1 MTGVQTCALPIYL
14 LTLLIKSGTD
24 AGRMSEVQQ
33 YTSGFSTV
41 GEALS
46 KSSSASR
53 LKIILDEKTPELI
66 AFKIA
71 AQQRIDQ
78 LTQDLSNGSPFSVDE
93 ALQNLQLIS
102 RINELTTPAPKYA
115 VGAYEIPNAIL
126 HPGEAVFTKSIMDAV
141 REGKL
146 TISGP
151 SDLPGPSQTDNRT
164 INVSILGGTKSG
176 AQIYQEIA
184 PYLESS
190 IRKRNLGAYQGIF
203 RG

>member
-1 MTGVQTCALPIYL
+1 MLFR
-14 LTLLIKSGTD
+14 S
-24 AGRMSEVQQ
+24 
-33 YTSGFSTV
+33 
-41 GEALS
+41 
-46 KSSSASR
+46 
-53 LKIILDEKTPELI
+53 
-66 AFKIA
+66 
-71 AQQRIDQ
+71 
-78 LTQDLSNGSPFSVDE
+78 
-93 ALQNLQLIS
+93 
-102 RINELTTPAPKYA
+102 
-115 VGAYEIPNAIL
+115 
-126 HPGEAVFTKSIMDAV
+126 PGEAVFTKSIMDAV